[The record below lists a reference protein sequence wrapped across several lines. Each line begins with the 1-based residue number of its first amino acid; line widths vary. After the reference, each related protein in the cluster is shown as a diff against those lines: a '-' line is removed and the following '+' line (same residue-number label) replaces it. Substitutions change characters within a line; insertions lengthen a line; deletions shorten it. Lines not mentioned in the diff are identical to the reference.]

1 MENTYSA
8 SHTGNLLQAESQM
21 NVRLGFYR
29 LALAVFSFG
38 WACFLSVVIFSSD
51 SISKEDW
58 QAAGVVSVIFVA
70 LCSGIAWIYRGFF
83 GPPSP

>member
-1 MENTYSA
+1 
-8 SHTGNLLQAESQM
+8 M

-29 LALAVFSFG
+29 LALALFTFG

-83 GPPSP
+83 GPPSPLD